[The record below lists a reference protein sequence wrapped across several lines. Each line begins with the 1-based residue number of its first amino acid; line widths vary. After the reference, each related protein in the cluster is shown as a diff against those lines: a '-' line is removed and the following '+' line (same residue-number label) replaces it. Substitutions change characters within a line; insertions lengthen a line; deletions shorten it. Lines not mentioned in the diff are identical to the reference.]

1 MWYRYLLNYYIVVI
15 PVLFAFTVLLL
26 NDLLQLVQ
34 LPSVSNWFSLLIAI
48 GLSAALHWLVIQ
60 KAQQRDVLQERQ
72 ETWEVVLKRLG
83 QVRFISLQTAAVFI
97 LLFIPLALT
106 WVSFDLPSIPLS
118 AIVLLAL
125 GISYTIY
132 KGLTEPSWTNIP
144 AIHEWRVAAK
154 TLFGACMGAYIGGGV
169 LACVLGPPGLLGWGF
184 LGFIYGFSLGWIPG
198 CIIGTISAYGKAIVE

>member
-15 PVLFAFTVLLL
+15 PVLFAFSVLLL

-83 QVRFISLQTAAVFI
+83 QVRIICLQTAAVFI
-97 LLFIPLALT
+97 LLFIP
-106 WVSFDLPSIPLS
+106 LPSIPLS

-144 AIHEWRVAAK
+144 ASHEWYVAAK
-154 TLFGACMGAYIGGGV
+154 SLLGACKGAYVAGGV
-169 LACVLGPPGLLGWGF
+169 LAVVLGLPSMIGWGF
-184 LGFIYGFSLGWIPG
+184 LGFIYGFSFAWIPG
-198 CIIGTISAYGKAIVE
+198 CIIGAFRGYDRAYID